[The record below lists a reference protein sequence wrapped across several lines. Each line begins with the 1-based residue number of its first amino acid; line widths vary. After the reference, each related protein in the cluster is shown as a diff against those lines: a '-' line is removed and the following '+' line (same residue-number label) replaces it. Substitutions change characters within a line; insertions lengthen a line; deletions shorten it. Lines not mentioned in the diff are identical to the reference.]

1 MKRIPFL
8 LITII
13 LLAGLALAA
22 CASTQPVPTEEP
34 AAEEPMEEPTEEPME
49 EPTEEPMEEPT
60 EEPMEEP
67 AEPEVVGTIRI
78 GASLS
83 ETGNYATVGLDVRQ
97 GYDLWAN
104 YVNEELGG
112 INVGGELY
120 TVEIIYYDDESDADT
135 STRLTEK
142 LISEDEV
149 DYIFGPYGSSLT
161 MATSTITEQHGI
173 IMIEANGAAET
184 IFDRGY
190 QYVFGVLSP
199 ASYYSKAAMDALE
212 SVGAETL
219 VVAYEDNAFSIAILD
234 GILLWAD
241 ELGLEILAQDIYPN
255 GETSSAV
262 FDPIM
267 TKFKALNP
275 DAYINAGH
283 LNDGIAARA
292 SAKSLGFCPGAS
304 FFMSS
309 ANFPAFI
316 EELGEASA
324 YAGGSTQWQATM
336 TYDGMYL
343 GTPQDFYQRYTDA
356 YDMEPTYQAAE
367 SAAAGFTIQNALESA
382 GTLDTEAV
390 RQALLDMDI
399 MTFYGAI
406 NFDETGK
413 NSAHAMAAGQII
425 DGQFQIVYPPD
436 AAVQDF
442 VYPDPNC
449 E

>member
-1 MKRIPFL
+1 MKRFPVL
-8 LITII
+8 LLTII
-13 LLAGLALAA
+13 LLAGLVLVA
-22 CASTQPVPTEEP
+22 CQTATPAPTEAPE
-34 AAEEPMEEPTEEPME
+34 AEEPVVEEPPEPEEPE
-49 EPTEEPMEEPT
+49 I
-60 EEPMEEP
+60 
-67 AEPEVVGTIRI
+67 AGTVRI

-83 ETGNYATVGLDVRQ
+83 ETGKYATVGLDVRQ

-112 INVGGELY
+112 IDIGGDLY
-120 TVEIIYYDDESDADT
+120 TVEIVYYDDESDADT
-135 STRLTEK
+135 STLLTEK

-149 DYIFGPYGSSLT
+149 DFILGPYGSSLT

-190 QYVFGVLSP
+190 EYVFGVLSP
-199 ASYYSKAAMDALE
+199 ASFYSRAAMDALD

-219 VVAYEDNAFSIAILD
+219 VIAYEDNAFSIAIKD

-241 ELGLEILAQDIYPN
+241 ELGIEVLAQDVYPN

-262 FDPIM
+262 FDPIV
-267 TKFKALNP
+267 TKFKALDP
-275 DAYINAGH
+275 DGYINAGH

-304 FFMSS
+304 FFMAS

-316 EELGEASA
+316 EELGEYSA
-324 YAGGSTQWQATM
+324 YAGGSTQWQSTM
-336 TYDGMYL
+336 SYDGMYL
-343 GTPQDFYQRYTDA
+343 GTPEDFYQRYTEA

-367 SAAAGFTIQNALESA
+367 SAAAGFTLQYALENA
-382 GTLDTEAV
+382 GSVDTEAV

-413 NSAHAMAAGQII
+413 NTAHAMAAGQII
-425 DGQFQIVYPPD
+425 DDQFQIVFPPD

-442 VYPDPNC
+442 VYPDPSC

>member
-1 MKRIPFL
+1 MKRFPVL
-8 LITII
+8 LLTII
-13 LLAGLALAA
+13 LLAGLVLVA
-22 CASTQPVPTEEP
+22 CQTATPAPTEAPE
-34 AAEEPMEEPTEEPME
+34 AEEPVVEEPPEPEEPE
-49 EPTEEPMEEPT
+49 I
-60 EEPMEEP
+60 
-67 AEPEVVGTIRI
+67 AGTVRI

-83 ETGNYATVGLDVRQ
+83 ETGKYATVGLDVRQ

-112 INVGGELY
+112 IDIGGDLY
-120 TVEIIYYDDESDADT
+120 TVEIVYYDDESDADT
-135 STRLTEK
+135 STLLTEK

-149 DYIFGPYGSSLT
+149 DFILGPYGSSLT

-190 QYVFGVLSP
+190 EYVFGVLSP
-199 ASYYSKAAMDALE
+199 ASFYSRAAMDALD

-219 VVAYEDNAFSIAILD
+219 VIAYEDNAFSIAIKD

-241 ELGLEILAQDIYPN
+241 ELGIEVLAQDVYPN

-267 TKFKALNP
+267 TKFKALDP
-275 DAYINAGH
+275 DGYINAGH

-304 FFMSS
+304 FFMAS

-316 EELGEASA
+316 EELGEDSA
-324 YAGGSTQWQATM
+324 YAGGSTQWQSTM
-336 TYDGMYL
+336 SYDGMYL
-343 GTPQDFYQRYTDA
+343 GTPEDFYQRYTEA

-367 SAAAGFTIQNALESA
+367 SAAAGFTLQYALENA
-382 GTLDTEAV
+382 GSVDTEAV

-413 NSAHAMAAGQII
+413 NTAHAMAAGQII
-425 DGQFQIVYPPD
+425 DDQFQIVFPPD

-442 VYPDPNC
+442 VYPDPSC

>member
-1 MKRIPFL
+1 MKRFPVL
-8 LITII
+8 LLTII
-13 LLAGLALAA
+13 LLTGLVLAA
-22 CASTQPVPTEEP
+22 CATATPAPTEAP
-34 AAEEPMEEPTEEPME
+34 EEPVVEEPPA
-49 EPTEEPMEEPT
+49 P
-60 EEPMEEP
+60 EEP
-67 AEPEVVGTIRI
+67 AEPEVVGTVRI

-83 ETGNYATVGLDVRQ
+83 ETGKYATVGLDVRQ

-112 INVGGELY
+112 INIGGDLY
-120 TVEIIYYDDESDADT
+120 QVEIVYYDDESDADT
-135 STRLTEK
+135 STLLTEK

-149 DYIFGPYGSSLT
+149 DFILGPYGSSLT

-190 QYVFGVLSP
+190 EYVFGVLSP
-199 ASYYSKAAMDALE
+199 ASYYSRAAMDALD

-219 VVAYEDNAFSIAILD
+219 AIAYEDNAFSIAIKD

-241 ELGLEILAQDIYPN
+241 ELGIEVLAQDVYPN

-267 TKFKALNP
+267 TKFKALDP
-275 DAYINAGH
+275 DGYINAGH

-304 FFMSS
+304 FFMAS
-309 ANFPAFI
+309 ANFPAFV
-316 EELGEASA
+316 EELGEDSA
-324 YAGGSTQWQATM
+324 YAGGSTQWQSTM
-336 TYDGMYL
+336 SYDGMYL

-367 SAAAGFTIQNALESA
+367 SAAAGFTLQYALENA
-382 GTLDTEAV
+382 GSVDTEAV

-399 MTFYGAI
+399 ITFYGAI

-413 NSAHAMAAGQII
+413 NTAHAMAAGQII
-425 DGQFQIVYPPD
+425 DDQFQIVFPPD
-436 AAVQDF
+436 AAVEDF
-442 VYPDPNC
+442 VYPDPTC
-449 E
+449 EE

>member
-1 MKRIPFL
+1 MKRFPVL
-8 LITII
+8 LLTII
-13 LLAGLALAA
+13 LLAGLVLVA
-22 CASTQPVPTEEP
+22 CQTATPAPTEAPE
-34 AAEEPMEEPTEEPME
+34 AEEPVVEEPPEPEEPE
-49 EPTEEPMEEPT
+49 I
-60 EEPMEEP
+60 
-67 AEPEVVGTIRI
+67 AGTVRI

-83 ETGNYATVGLDVRQ
+83 ETGKYATVGLDVRQ

-112 INVGGELY
+112 IDIGGDLY
-120 TVEIIYYDDESDADT
+120 TVEIVYYDDESDADT
-135 STRLTEK
+135 STLLTEK

-149 DYIFGPYGSSLT
+149 DFILGPYGSSLT

-190 QYVFGVLSP
+190 EYVFGVLSP
-199 ASYYSKAAMDALE
+199 ASFYSRAAMDALD

-219 VVAYEDNAFSIAILD
+219 VIAYEDNAFSIAIKD

-241 ELGLEILAQDIYPN
+241 ELGIEVLAQDVYPN

-262 FDPIM
+262 FDPIV
-267 TKFKALNP
+267 TKFKALDP
-275 DAYINAGH
+275 DGYINAGH

-304 FFMSS
+304 FFMAS

-316 EELGEASA
+316 EELGEDSA
-324 YAGGSTQWQATM
+324 YAGGSTQWQSTM
-336 TYDGMYL
+336 SYDGMYL
-343 GTPQDFYQRYTDA
+343 GTPEDFYQRYTEA

-367 SAAAGFTIQNALESA
+367 SAAAGFTLQYALENA
-382 GTLDTEAV
+382 GSVDTEAV

-413 NSAHAMAAGQII
+413 NTAHAMAAGQII
-425 DGQFQIVYPPD
+425 DDQFQIVFPPD

-442 VYPDPNC
+442 VYPDPSC